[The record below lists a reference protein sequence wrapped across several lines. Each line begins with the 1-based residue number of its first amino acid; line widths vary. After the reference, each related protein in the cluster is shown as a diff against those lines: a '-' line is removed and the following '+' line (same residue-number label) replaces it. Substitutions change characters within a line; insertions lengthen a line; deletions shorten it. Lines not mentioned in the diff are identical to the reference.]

1 MAKMVKLESLEY
13 REFLDGLGPW
23 GHQGT
28 RVQWEIRDLRVPL
41 EFLVH
46 QDPVETLGKME
57 LQEFLVLP
65 ASLDPLEREE
75 WLALLAPEVSRECP
89 VRQGKMASLVV
100 MEQLACKVHRE

>member
-28 RVQWEIRDLRVPL
+28 RVQWEIRDLRARQ

-46 QDPVETLGKME
+46 LDHVETLAKMVHLGLPD
-57 LQEFLVLP
+57 LQGSLALP
-65 ASLDPLEREE
+65 EREE
-75 WLALLAPEVSRECP
+75 WSAHLAPEVSRECP

>member
-28 RVQWEIRDLRVPL
+28 RVQWEIRDLRARQ

-46 QDPVETLGKME
+46 LDHGHH
-57 LQEFLVLP
+57 LP
-65 ASLDPLEREE
+65 ILDMSLYPTTIDE
-75 WLALLAPEVSRECP
+75 
-89 VRQGKMASLVV
+89 
-100 MEQLACKVHRE
+100 